1 MGISQEDSWKMASL
15 SIISFFFI
23 AIAFVQGLPPP
34 RFGKEFGSP
43 QLDEVGDASL
53 QVDVSAIS
61 KMYRKREEALNT
73 ADKTVEDIAKANN
86 KNKDKADDSI
96 ITNKPKRDG
105 KRRSNP
111 KNHSQIR

>member
-1 MGISQEDSWKMASL
+1 MASF

-23 AIAFVQGLPPP
+23 AIAFVEGRFSIYNQIEILWNNSFCLSKSIDIIYKTRCLSLGLPPP

-73 ADKTVEDIAKANN
+73 AIKTVKDIAKANN
-86 KNKDKADDSI
+86 KNKG
-96 ITNKPKRDG
+96 T
-105 KRRSNP
+105 
-111 KNHSQIR
+111 